1 MRSGMRLVF
10 LGAPGVG
17 KGTQAERL
25 AAQFRHP
32 KISTG
37 DILREAVRNKTALGL
52 EAKACMDQ
60 GKLVPDAVVV
70 GIVKEKLAEPS
81 CAGGFLLDGF
91 PRTVKQAEELTAV
104 LEARNQRLDRVV
116 NFAVPR
122 AEVVRRL
129 SGRRSCPKCGAVFH
143 VDSAPPKRAG
153 ICDRCGA
160 ELVQRSDDRAETVEA
175 RLSVY
180 EEQTAPLIAY
190 YRQRDVLSEVDG
202 SGAIEEVY
210 KRLLELLAARGLT

>member
-1 MRSGMRLVF
+1 MRLVF

-17 KGTQAERL
+17 KGTQAERI
-25 AAQFRHP
+25 AARFRHP

-37 DILREAVRNKTALGL
+37 DILREAVRNQTSLGL

-91 PRTVKQAEELTAV
+91 PRTVKQAEELAV
-104 LEARNQRLDRVV
+104 VLKTQGQRLDQVV
-116 NFAVPR
+116 NFTVSR
-122 AEVVRRL
+122 EEVVRRL

-143 VDSAPPKRAG
+143 VDSAPPKQAG

-160 ELVQRSDDRAETVEA
+160 GLVQRNDDRKETVEA

-190 YRQRDVLSEVDG
+190 YRQRDALSEVDG
-202 SGAIEEVY
+202 SGSIDEVHA
-210 KRLLELLAARGLT
+210 RLLDLLAARGLA

>member
-1 MRSGMRLVF
+1 MRLVF

-17 KGTQAERL
+17 KGTQAERV
-25 AAQFRHP
+25 AAQFHHP

-60 GKLVPDAVVV
+60 GQLVPDAVVI
-70 GIVKEKLAEPS
+70 GIIREKLAEPA
-81 CAGGFLLDGF
+81 CARGFLLDGF
-91 PRTVKQAEELTAV
+91 PRTVAQAEALTGL
-104 LEARNQRLDRVV
+104 LESTGQRLDRVF

-129 SGRRSCPKCGAVFH
+129 SGRRSCPKCQAVYH
-143 VDSAPPKRAG
+143 VDSAPPQRTG
-153 ICDRCGA
+153 LCDRCGA
-160 ELVQRSDDRAETVEA
+160 DLMQRSDDLKETVEA
-175 RLSVY
+175 RLAVY

-190 YRQRDVLSEVDG
+190 YRQRGILSELDG
-202 SGAIEEVY
+202 SGPIEEVHR
-210 KRLLELLAARGLT
+210 RLLGLLPKHGVA

>member
-1 MRSGMRLVF
+1 MRLVF

-17 KGTQAERL
+17 KGTQAERI
-25 AAQFRHP
+25 AARFRHP

-37 DILREAVRNKTALGL
+37 DILREAVRNKTSLGL

-70 GIVKEKLAEPS
+70 GIVKEKLAELS

-91 PRTVKQAEELTAV
+91 PRTVKQAEELAAV
-104 LEARNQRLDRVV
+104 LKTQGQRLDQVV
-116 NFAVPR
+116 NFTVSR
-122 AEVVRRL
+122 EEVVRRL

-153 ICDRCGA
+153 VCDRCGT
-160 ELVQRSDDRAETVEA
+160 ELVQRSDDRKETVEA

-190 YRQRDVLSEVDG
+190 YRQRDALSEVDG
-202 SGAIEEVY
+202 SGSIDEVHA
-210 KRLLELLAARGLT
+210 RLLDLLAARGLA